1 MVMPLAGADRS
12 SASFQPLVSP
22 FPHLHSQDYLGHGF
36 TFGLDTS
43 LSILESTA
51 ANGEDFIS
59 DPSSLAST
67 APSSSRDSVVQP
79 FFPDM
84 YSDVNGHGTSID
96 NLDLDLIFGDQSVQK
111 LPSGHS
117 LPWSE
122 QHHSLNL
129 SFADVTPQTMPRSS
143 RATSREYTGKSEALF
158 EPRPPF
164 DHHKQRS
171 SSHRSYP
178 DATPSNLQQDLSDAV
193 PITPVS
199 PPQQF
204 KAPDRT
210 NGSPETKSK
219 ATLLHMSIDSGHE
232 GVVRILLDEGVDIN
246 AKNCEGMTALH
257 MAVQRR
263 QEAILRLLLEKG
275 ADANA
280 TDIEGRTPIHT
291 AIYSDFQ
298 TGLKLLLAHQAA

>member
-1 MVMPLAGADRS
+1 MPLGGADRS

-22 FPHLHSQDYLGHGF
+22 FPNLHCQDYLGHGF

-43 LSILESTA
+43 LPILESTA
-51 ANGEDFIS
+51 ANGEDLIS

-67 APSSSRDSVVQP
+67 APSSLRDSVVQP

-84 YSDVNGHGTSID
+84 YSDVNGHGSWID

-122 QHHSLNL
+122 QHHSVNL
-129 SFADVTPQTMPRSS
+129 SLADVTPQTMPRSS
-143 RATSREYTGKSEALF
+143 RATSRRKSEAFF
-158 EPRPPF
+158 EPKPPF
-164 DHHKQRS
+164 DHRKQRP

-178 DATPSNLQQDLSDAV
+178 DATPSNLQQDLSDVV

-199 PPQQF
+199 PPQQS

-210 NGSPETKSK
+210 NGSPETKNN

-232 GVVRILLDEGVDIN
+232 GVVRILLDKGVDIN
-246 AKNCEGMTALH
+246 AKNCEGKTALH

-280 TDIEGRTPIHT
+280 TDTEGRTPIHT

-298 TGLKLLLAHQAA
+298 TGLKLLLAHQAT